1 MARLCCTLL
10 FPSLLLLGVALGG
23 PAGCGDTGE
32 GSSHNADAAAPP
44 QPIDVTGPEG
54 RIDFTYHLS
63 LADQDPTGQV
73 RTYSVALG
81 ALPAGLALAPDGT
94 VSGTPTGSG
103 VNEIEVWGDG
113 ACGDSSCRLVMHLTI
128 KVLPVILLSG
138 YGPFAGVPENPSWA
152 GVAPLHEEL
161 IGGYDVRTIELTVTW
176 DGAWAAYELEY
187 ERLQPAIAIAAGV
200 AMGETVIRLE
210 SRAANYAEGED
221 VDGVVKDEPIEAVGV
236 WRDTRLPLADLL
248 ELLDGQGYP
257 VAISDNAGTY
267 LCNYLFYLLMRHIEL
282 EPASSNTIGG
292 FVHVPGENVVSIPDM
307 TDAWELMLGYLTTY
321 RDSLQRK
328 ERRTGDRPWQAT
340 VHHPP
345 RYLYARAQP
354 R

>member
-1 MARLCCTLL
+1 MARLPSLPLL
-10 FPSLLLLGVALGG
+10 TSLLLLGLALGEMV
-23 PAGCGDTGE
+23 GCGDTG
-32 GSSHNADAAAPP
+32 GDANHNADAAAPP
-44 QPIDVTGPEG
+44 PSIDVTGPQG
-54 RIDFTYHLS
+54 RIDFAYHLS
-63 LADQDPTGQV
+63 LADEDPTDQV
-73 RTYSVALG
+73 RTYGVAQG
-81 ALPAGLALAPDGT
+81 SLPAGLALASDGT
-94 VSGTPTGSG
+94 VSGTPTASG
-103 VNEIEVWGDG
+103 VHEIEVWGDG
-113 ACGDSSCRLVMHLTI
+113 ACEDVSCRLVVRLTI
-128 KVLPVILLSG
+128 EVLPVILLSG

-187 ERLQPAIAIAAGV
+187 ERLRPAIAIAAGV

-221 VDGVVKDEPIEAVGV
+221 VDGIVKDEPIEAEGV

-248 ELLDGQGYP
+248 ELLEGQSYP

-267 LCNYLFYLLMRHIEL
+267 LCNYLFYLLMRHIAL
-282 EPASSNTIGG
+282 EPIGSSILGG
-292 FVHVPGENVVSIPDM
+292 FVHVPGEEVVTISDM
-307 TDAWELMLGYLTTY
+307 TDAWELMLGYLASY

-328 ERRTGDRPWQAT
+328 ERRPGDRQWQAT
-340 VHHPP
+340 VHHAP
-345 RYLYARAQP
+345 RYLYSRT